1 MFFMIFIGLGNPGKE
16 FFGSRHNVGRDFL
29 YLLGEKNEGKDVWQS
44 DTLQKALTLKT
55 KIASKSVFFVLP
67 ETFMNDSGLSVRK
80 VIDGKKD
87 LEKIVVLQDDI
98 DLPIGSIKLSFA
110 RGSGGHQGVESVI
123 KHVKSKDFL
132 RVRIGIS
139 PKNAQGVAKK
149 PKGEE
154 KVKKFVLG
162 QFSPAE
168 KIIIKK
174 VYKVLDEVVEV
185 LVKEGRLEAMNK
197 FN

>member
-16 FFGSRHNVGRDFL
+16 FMGSRHNVGRDFL
-29 YLLGEKNEGKDVWQS
+29 FLLGEKNEGKDTWQT
-44 DTLQKALTLKT
+44 DKLLKALTLKT
-55 KIASKSVFFVLP
+55 KIASKGVSFVLP

-87 LEKIVVLQDDI
+87 LEKIIVLQDDI
-98 DLPIGSIKLSFA
+98 DLPIGTIKLSYA

-123 KHVKSKDFL
+123 RHVKSNEFL

-139 PKNAQGVAKK
+139 PKSAKGVAKK
-149 PKGEE
+149 PKGED

-168 KIIIKK
+168 KLIIKK
-174 VYKVLDEVVEV
+174 VYKTLDELTEV
-185 LVKEGRLEAMNK
+185 LVKDGRLEAMNK

>member
-16 FFGSRHNVGRDFL
+16 FIGTRHNVGRDFL
-29 YLLGEKNEGKDVWQS
+29 FLLGEKNEGKEAWQT
-44 DTLQKALTLKT
+44 DKVQKALTLKT
-55 KIASKSVFFVLP
+55 KIVSKSVFFVLP
-67 ETFMNDSGLSVRK
+67 ETFMNDSGLSARK

-87 LEKIVVLQDDI
+87 LEKIIVLHDDM
-98 DLPIGSIKLSFA
+98 DLPIGSIKLSYA
-110 RGSGGHQGVESVI
+110 RGSGGHQGVESIIAHI
-123 KHVKSKDFL
+123 KSNGFL

-139 PKNAQGVAKK
+139 PKSAKGVAKK
-149 PKGEE
+149 PKGED

-174 VYKVLDEVVEV
+174 VYKLLEEVVEV
-185 LVKEGRLEAMNK
+185 FVKEGRLEAMNK